1 MKTNLLSKLTKNL
14 ALKIISV
21 VIAIVIWYVVVDFND
36 PIETESYSVRIEV
49 TNESY
54 ISNGKQIYRIADEY
68 KTVTVYIKGN
78 RSKLKRVQSGNIKV
92 TADLTQIVD
101 LERDPVTV
109 PLQASCPGFSMSDIT
124 LSRATIPI
132 VIENVAIQEFPVTV
146 TTGDTSPGKD
156 YEVGVLTSNPD
167 RVTINGPESI
177 VNQIESV
184 VAKIDVTGMTQDGI
198 KSAELKLYDKN
209 QVEIEESTI
218 KDHLTFDGGVPDI
231 NVKVELWKKR
241 SGVKLSVAYSGTPAD
256 GYQITEITTSPTEI
270 TVAGDENALSILA
283 EQNNTISI
291 PADRVSVEGAKADLS
306 MEVELSDLLPADLK
320 LSSTMKDSVMVYVT
334 VLPNGSREFS
344 LDVEDIRTENLASDL
359 AVSYD
364 QSEFKIRVKGSDSA
378 LNMLDLS
385 QVTAVIDLKGKSIG
399 DYTVPVKI
407 TLPAGYQLVDEVN
420 ITIHLKE
427 KPEVIKAGEQ

>member
-1 MKTNLLSKLTKNL
+1 M
-14 ALKIISV
+14 
-21 VIAIVIWYVVVDFND
+21 
-36 PIETESYSVRIEV
+36 
-49 TNESY
+49 
-54 ISNGKQIYRIADEY
+54 
-68 KTVTVYIKGN
+68 
-78 RSKLKRVQSGNIKV
+78 
-92 TADLTQIVD
+92 D

-132 VIENVAIQEFPVTV
+132 VIENVASQEFPVTV

>member
-1 MKTNLLSKLTKNL
+1 MCIRDRDSGGRDGINVKTNLLSKLTKNL

-68 KTVTVYIKGN
+68 KTVTVYIKAN

-132 VIENVAIQEFPVTV
+132 VIENVASQEFPVTV

-218 KDHLTFDGGVPDI
+218 KDHLT
-231 NVKVELWKKR
+231 
-241 SGVKLSVAYSGTPAD
+241 SVSYTH
-256 GYQITEITTSPTEI
+256 
-270 TVAGDENALSILA
+270 
-283 EQNNTISI
+283 
-291 PADRVSVEGAKADLS
+291 
-306 MEVELSDLLPADLK
+306 
-320 LSSTMKDSVMVYVT
+320 
-334 VLPNGSREFS
+334 
-344 LDVEDIRTENLASDL
+344 LDVYKRQA
-359 AVSYD
+359 
-364 QSEFKIRVKGSDSA
+364 
-378 LNMLDLS
+378 
-385 QVTAVIDLKGKSIG
+385 
-399 DYTVPVKI
+399 
-407 TLPAGYQLVDEVN
+407 
-420 ITIHLKE
+420 
-427 KPEVIKAGEQ
+427 